1 MNTKIPNPISFWD
14 FFKFYIMQDLKNL
27 ISQLESKI
35 PFFDKANPSVSNSTV
50 GWQIEHSLKTIH
62 QISLAVKNSNPIE
75 YQWKFNKSKL
85 FISII
90 GFIPR
95 GKAKAPKVVLPDG
108 TISEESLTNSLQN
121 VKTIIEEWKSL
132 DKNAYFQHP
141 FFGNLN
147 KKSTEWFLKL
157 HTNHHLK
164 IVNDICK

>member
-1 MNTKIPNPISFWD
+1 
-14 FFKFYIMQDLKNL
+14 MQNLQNL

-35 PFFDKANPSVSNSTV
+35 PFYEKTNPSVSNATV
-50 GWQIEHSLKTIH
+50 GWQIEHSLKTIY
-62 QISLAVKNSNPIE
+62 QIALAVKNSSPKE

-85 FISII
+85 FISIL

-95 GKAKAPKVVLPDG
+95 GKAKAPKVVLPDEN
-108 TISEESLTNSLQN
+108 ISEESLLLSLQK
-121 VKTIIEEWKSL
+121 VKTALQEWDSF
-132 DKNAYFQHP
+132 DKNACFPHP

-164 IVNDICK
+164 IVNDICKA

>member
-1 MNTKIPNPISFWD
+1 
-14 FFKFYIMQDLKNL
+14 MQDLENL

-62 QISLAVKNSNPIE
+62 QIALAVKNSNPKQ

-85 FISII
+85 FISIL

-95 GKAKAPKVVLPDG
+95 GKAKAPKVVLPDEN
-108 TISEESLTNSLQN
+108 ISEESLLLSLQK
-121 VKTIIEEWKSL
+121 VKSALQEWDSF
-132 DKNAYFQHP
+132 DKNAYFPHP

-147 KKSTEWFLKL
+147 KKSTEWFLIL

-164 IVNDICK
+164 IVNDICKA

>member
-1 MNTKIPNPISFWD
+1 
-14 FFKFYIMQDLKNL
+14 MQNIQNL

-35 PFFDKANPSVSNSTV
+35 PFYEKTNPSVSNATV
-50 GWQIEHSLKTIH
+50 GWQIEHSLKTIY
-62 QISLAVKNSNPIE
+62 QIVLVVKNSNPQE

-85 FISII
+85 FISIL

-95 GKAKAPKVVLPDG
+95 GKAKAPKVVLPDD
-108 TISEESLTNSLQN
+108 TISEESLLLSLQK
-121 VKTIIEEWKSL
+121 VKSALQEWDSF
-132 DKNAYFQHP
+132 DKNAYFPHP

-147 KKSTEWFLKL
+147 KKSTMWFLKL

>member
-1 MNTKIPNPISFWD
+1 
-14 FFKFYIMQDLKNL
+14 MQNIQNL

-35 PFFDKANPSVSNSTV
+35 PFHEKINLSVSNATV
-50 GWQIEHSLKTIH
+50 GWQIEHSLKTIY
-62 QISLAVKNSNPIE
+62 QIVLVVKNSNAQE

-85 FISII
+85 FISIL

-95 GKAKAPKVVLPDG
+95 GKAKAPKVVLPDEN
-108 TISEESLTNSLQN
+108 ISEESLLLSLQ
-121 VKTIIEEWKSL
+121 KAKSALQEWDSF
-132 DKNAYFQHP
+132 DKNAYFPHP

-147 KKSTEWFLKL
+147 KKSTMWFLKL

>member
-1 MNTKIPNPISFWD
+1 
-14 FFKFYIMQDLKNL
+14 MQNIQNL

-35 PFFDKANPSVSNSTV
+35 PFHEKTNLSVSNATV
-50 GWQIEHSLKTIH
+50 GWQIEHSLKTIY
-62 QISLAVKNSNPIE
+62 QIVLVVKNSNPQE

-85 FISII
+85 FISIL

-95 GKAKAPKVVLPDG
+95 GKAKAPKVVLPDD
-108 TISEESLTNSLQN
+108 TISEESLLLSLQK
-121 VKTIIEEWKSL
+121 VKSALQEWDSF
-132 DKNAYFQHP
+132 DKNACFPHP

-147 KKSTEWFLKL
+147 KISTMWFLKL